1 MYSPGS
7 KGSTVVVVG
16 GGGGGG
22 GGANYS
28 NGGTKIT
35 GIRARR
41 ACSRYI
47 GTTHNIGIAGIYRYQ
62 GCPNSGV
69 TTLID

>member
-7 KGSTVVVVG
+7 KGSTVVLIVVV
-16 GGGGGG
+16 
-22 GGANYS
+22 ANYS

-62 GCPNSGV
+62 GCPNNGV

>member
-7 KGSTVVVVG
+7 KGSTVVLIVGVV
-16 GGGGGG
+16 GG

-47 GTTHNIGIAGIYRYQ
+47 GTTHNTGIAGIYRHQ

>member
-7 KGSTVVVVG
+7 KGSTEVLIVVVV
-16 GGGGGG
+16 G